1 MQENLRG
8 AKIRADVDDTGDR
21 LNKKIRKAEKEWIPY
36 IIVVGRNEKEGDTIT
51 VRRRSDGKQVEMR
64 LEDLVR
70 EIRSQTE
77 GGFPY
82 RARPPAAS
90 PVEEAEVQGGLSS
103 LIFRILSFSTPFSF
117 VTRNEYVSGSKSS

>member
-1 MQENLRG
+1 MIPVSDEVLDYALYVAGKLEG

-36 IIVVGRNEKEGDTIT
+36 IIVVGRNEKEGGDTIT

-82 RARPPAAS
+82 RARPLPLLLS
-90 PVEEAEVQGGLSS
+90 RRPKFRGG
-103 LIFRILSFSTPFSF
+103 
-117 VTRNEYVSGSKSS
+117 